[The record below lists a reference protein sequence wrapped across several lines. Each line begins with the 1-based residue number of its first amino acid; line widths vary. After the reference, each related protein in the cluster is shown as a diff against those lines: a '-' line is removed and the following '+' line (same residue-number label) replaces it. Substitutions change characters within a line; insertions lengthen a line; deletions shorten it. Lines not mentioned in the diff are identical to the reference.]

1 MKKPRIFMC
10 VALLVIWQ
18 VVAVSH
24 VHDSKR
30 SAQQQSN
37 TNTNSAVD
45 EKQGA
50 PKRKAGSFKTAQAL
64 LDKKGLPF
72 DMEALTAPDWRE
84 NLAQTFAQM
93 PEMQVVRREL
103 DPLEG
108 VVIADTLYLPEKVEL
123 AGETVILA
131 KHLIFEGS
139 NAVIRGNHNL
149 YILPIN
155 TVHVIGTTLS
165 NLNRSAKLA
174 KTALPSWTDIQG
186 LLENRHSADTSLT
199 IDTSWYAAAP
209 TAKARRVS
217 QSSSFQI
224 MDDRSGGPGGP
235 GSNGA
240 PGNGGSPGA
249 PGGLGNSGLCGEQ
262 PNGGPGGL
270 GKDGTDGDTGGPGGL
285 GGPGGWGGDIYLSL
299 SQGDTGTYTEISR
312 GGPGG
317 PGGPGGNGGWGG
329 TGGNGGDGADC
340 ECNQGGQGSGGPGGP
355 GGWGARG
362 GPGGPGGPG
371 GTGGNSG
378 HIRVNYQCELLANVS
393 TDSAAGSGGDPGYG
407 GPVGYGGL
415 AGQGGLGGNKGGG
428 ECPICPTG
436 AVRGNDG
443 DSGHSLG
450 DGQVGSAGQRGAD
463 GISYAPEF
471 VGFSVNCD
479 PGRGCTDYWL
489 CWDVYY
495 CECYWLELSP
505 TSGDITPQ
513 YWDCYCW
520 YLYTY
525 CEYLGCW

>member
-199 IDTSWYAAAP
+199 IDTSWYAAVP

-299 SQGDTGTYTEISR
+299 SQGDTGTYSEISR
-312 GGPGG
+312 
-317 PGGPGGNGGWGG
+317 
-329 TGGNGGDGADC
+329 
-340 ECNQGGQGSGGPGGP
+340 
-355 GGWGARG
+355 
-362 GPGGPGGPG
+362 GGPG

-479 PGRGCTDYWL
+479 PGG
-489 CWDVYY
+489 
-495 CECYWLELSP
+495 
-505 TSGDITPQ
+505 
-513 YWDCYCW
+513 
-520 YLYTY
+520 
-525 CEYLGCW
+525 